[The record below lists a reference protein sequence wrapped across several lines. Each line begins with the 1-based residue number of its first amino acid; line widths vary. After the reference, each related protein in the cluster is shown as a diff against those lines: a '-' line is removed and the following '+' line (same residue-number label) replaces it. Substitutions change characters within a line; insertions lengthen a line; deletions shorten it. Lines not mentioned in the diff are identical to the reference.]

1 MKISICFSGSG
12 LQRIPPMK
20 LSLKI
25 LALAIIAATTYSIIG
40 CAAPAGFSYQNV
52 AITLTAQ
59 CTDCPAGIS
68 FNPAYPV
75 PTSGNGTQTN
85 SSAIP
90 PGAIITMTNQG
101 EGGTIELLAS
111 VANAPANVTW
121 TLYPT
126 PNLNGIKTLPS
137 GTGTPVGESGSQVG
151 SFQTPTGSY
160 ANTVGT
166 DVYYAQNGVPVYS
179 DQALVQAQAMGICQG
194 CVMIVAS
201 VPSDPNNPSAVVT
214 QSILVQIYNN
224 TTAQGPPSTYLNPA
238 EPSTPA
244 SETQPV
250 VTVAHNGGYY
260 AFYGG
265 VVGAGACLTTAAC
278 TVNGIVYPPYTTD
291 NTPVWSVGPAPYS
304 LSTQIVGGNAT
315 YGVIC
320 NVPPAVT
327 AANCAA
333 GVAPGTYYAPAVIP
347 TTTNSSTTTNG
358 EVVVV
363 VSSQLVSTVASYA
376 YVGVN

>member
-1 MKISICFSGSG
+1 
-12 LQRIPPMK
+12 MK

-25 LALAIIAATTYSIIG
+25 LALAIIAATTYSMIG

-59 CTDCPAGIS
+59 CSDCPAGVS
-68 FNPAYPV
+68 FNPAYPM
-75 PTSGNGTQTN
+75 PTSGNGLQTT
-85 SSAIP
+85 STAIP
-90 PGAIITMTNQG
+90 VGAVLTMTNQG
-101 EGGTIELLAS
+101 EGGTVEVLAS

-121 TLYPT
+121 NLYPQ

-137 GTGTPVGESGSQVG
+137 GGTLPVGESGSQVG
-151 SFQTPTGSY
+151 SFVTPTGNY
-160 ANTVGT
+160 ANNVGP
-166 DVYYAQNGVPVYS
+166 DVYYAQAGVPVYS
-179 DQALVQAQAMGICQG
+179 DQALAQAQAMGICQG

-214 QSILVQIYNN
+214 QSLLVQIYNN
-224 TTAQGPPSTYLNPA
+224 TTAQGPPSTYLTPA

-244 SETQPV
+244 NETQPM
-250 VTVAHNGGYY
+250 VTVAHNGGSY

-265 VVGAGACLTTAAC
+265 VVGAGACLTTSAC

-291 NTPVWSVGPAPYS
+291 NTAVWSVGPAPYA
-304 LSTQIVGGNAT
+304 LGTQIVGGNAT
-315 YGVIC
+315 YGIIC

-327 AANCAA
+327 TANCPA

-347 TTTNSSTTTNG
+347 TTSNSSTKTNG

-363 VSSQLVSTVASYA
+363 VSSELVSTVASYA